1 MKKRFT
7 PQELRRLR
15 NEIPMGALLRDVL
28 DIPTKHVD
36 DFLRFLC
43 PLCREF
49 NTAVN
54 PTTNLGRCFRC
65 EQNFNPIDMVMIV
78 KGYSFLQAVEYL
90 SSLL

>member
-1 MKKRFT
+1 MKIWGPAAGIYRGF
-7 PQELRRLR
+7 L
-15 NEIPMGALLRDVL
+15 
-28 DIPTKHVD
+28 H
-36 DFLRFLC
+36 LRFLC

-54 PTTNLGRCFRC
+54 PRTNLGRCFRC